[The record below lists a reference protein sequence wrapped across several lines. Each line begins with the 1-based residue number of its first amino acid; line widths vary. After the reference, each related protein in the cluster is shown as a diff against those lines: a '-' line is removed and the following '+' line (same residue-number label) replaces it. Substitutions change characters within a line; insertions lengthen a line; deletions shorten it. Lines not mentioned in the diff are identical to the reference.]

1 MEPITVDVSALQD
14 LPQDEQPAID
24 DLAGAELGGD
34 CSSTCS
40 WTCFITCLRN

>member
-1 MEPITVDVSALQD
+1 MEPMTVDVNALQD

-24 DLAGAELGGD
+24 DLAGAELGD

-40 WTCFITCLRN
+40 WTCLITCFRN